1 MLQRKLLDEKMYKTV
16 LNELLLELMGN
27 QLLIINTLITKNTII
42 IMLKQEI
49 VTVIPI
55 LNWKSVSILLL

>member
-1 MLQRKLLDEKMYKTV
+1 MLQRKLLDEEMYNNV

-42 IMLKQEI
+42 IMLKQEL
-49 VTVIPI
+49 VTVVPI
-55 LNWKSVSILLL
+55 LN